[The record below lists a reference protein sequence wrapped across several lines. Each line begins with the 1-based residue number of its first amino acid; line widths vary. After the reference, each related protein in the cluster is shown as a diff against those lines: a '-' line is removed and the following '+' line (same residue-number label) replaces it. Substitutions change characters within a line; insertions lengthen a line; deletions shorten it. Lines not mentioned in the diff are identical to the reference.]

1 MKAKSSGGKRTTP
14 KYDRLAKAVQYL
26 SPILLSHRKVPRAPG
41 RNAVHEKILSQGE
54 KWVLGGN
61 LIGLAVGVKY
71 TNGIPDLKARPCLK
85 FYVRRKLAKRRLRKA
100 EAIPE
105 LITLE
110 DHGAAFVTDV
120 DSLYELPTAQL
131 DKRFRPVLPG
141 TALGSFR
148 GTRGTI
154 GLLVRRV
161 VNGIAGPKLLLT

>member
-1 MKAKSSGGKRTTP
+1 
-14 KYDRLAKAVQYL
+14 
-26 SPILLSHRKVPRAPG
+26 
-41 RNAVHEKILSQGE
+41 
-54 KWVLGGN
+54 
-61 LIGLAVGVKY
+61 VGVKY

-131 DKRFRPVLPG
+131 DKRFRPVFPG
-141 TALGSFR
+141 TAFGSFR

-161 VNGIAGPKLLLT
+161 VNGIAGPKLLLTCAHVLCPFGFNKQDAVEQPPDPDGAIGPNRVGQLTSSFTDLETPGLKMADAALAE